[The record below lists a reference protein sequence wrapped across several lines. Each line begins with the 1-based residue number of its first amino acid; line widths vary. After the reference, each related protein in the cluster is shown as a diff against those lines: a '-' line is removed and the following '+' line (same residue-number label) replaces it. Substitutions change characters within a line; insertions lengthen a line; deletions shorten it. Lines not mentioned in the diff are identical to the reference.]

1 VVLGLGRTETM
12 PESYRQLHIFTYAQM
27 SYSEGS
33 LNPIHAMSHTHQHNR
48 SASDHRH
55 SHNHDDRGDHDHHHR
70 SGRLNRIGHAFSEL
84 VGGHSHDAAD
94 QIDDALEANRAGRRA
109 LLISLI
115 ALGLTAALQAVVVL
129 LSGSVA
135 LLGDTLHNVADAM
148 TAIPLLVAFRLARR
162 PANKRYT
169 YGYGRA
175 EDLAGLFVIA
185 MIALSGVV
193 AAYEAIDRLL
203 HPRDVAYLWAVA
215 GAGLIGFLGN
225 ELVAR
230 YRIRVGRQIGSAAL
244 VADGLHARTDGFTSL
259 AVLLGAG
266 GVAIGWRW
274 ADPLVGLVI
283 TVAILGVL
291 RSAVTQVC
299 ARLMDAVDPALV
311 DQATKALVTTE
322 GVKEVRELR
331 IRWIGHRLR
340 AEADITADPSLS
352 ITQAHELAHCA
363 EDRLLA
369 GVRRLNAAN
378 VHVSPVGA
386 HAQPD

>member
-1 VVLGLGRTETM
+1 M
-12 PESYRQLHIFTYAQM
+12 
-27 SYSEGS
+27 
-33 LNPIHAMSHTHQHNR
+33 
-48 SASDHRH
+48 
-55 SHNHDDRGDHDHHHR
+55 
-70 SGRLNRIGHAFSEL
+70 
-84 VGGHSHDAAD
+84 
-94 QIDDALEANRAGRRA
+94 
-109 LLISLI
+109 
-115 ALGLTAALQAVVVL
+115 L

-135 LLGDTLHNVADAM
+135 LLGDTLHNLADAL
-148 TAIPLLVAFRLARR
+148 TAVPLLVAFRLARR
-162 PANKRYT
+162 QPNKRYT

-193 AAYEAIDRLL
+193 ASYEAIDRLL
-203 HPRDVAYLWAVA
+203 HPRDVTHLWAVA
-215 GAGLIGFLGN
+215 GAGLVGFLGN

-266 GVAIGWRW
+266 GVAMGWRW

-291 RSAVTQVC
+291 RSAAMQVG

-311 DQATKALVTTE
+311 DHATKALVAVE

-340 AEADITADPSLS
+340 AEADITADPSLT
-352 ITQAHELAHCA
+352 ITQAHELAHLA

-369 GVRRLNAAN
+369 AVRRLNAAN

-386 HAQPD
+386 HAELN

>member
-1 VVLGLGRTETM
+1 
-12 PESYRQLHIFTYAQM
+12 
-27 SYSEGS
+27 
-33 LNPIHAMSHTHQHNR
+33 MSHTHHHSR
-48 SASDHRH
+48 SARDHRR
-55 SHNHDDRGDHDHHHR
+55 SHNHDHRGDHDHQHR
-70 SGRLNRIGHAFSEL
+70 RGSTVRHPFSEL
-84 VGGHSHDAAD
+84 LGGHSHDAAD

-109 LLISLI
+109 LLISMIGLC
-115 ALGLTAALQAVVVL
+115 LTAALQAVVVL
-129 LSGSVA
+129 LSSSVA
-135 LLGDTLHNVADAM
+135 LLGDTLHNVADAL
-148 TAIPLLVAFRLARR
+148 TAVPLQVAFRLAGR
-162 PANKRYT
+162 PPNKRYT

-193 AAYEAIDRLL
+193 TAYEAIDRLL
-203 HPRDVAYLWAVA
+203 HPHDVAHLWAVA
-215 GAGLIGFLGN
+215 SAGLVGFFGN

-230 YRIRVGRQIGSAAL
+230 YRIKVGRQIGSAAL

-266 GVAIGWRW
+266 GVALGWRW

-291 RSAVTQVC
+291 RSTVMQVG

-311 DQATKALVTTE
+311 DQATKALVTVE

-340 AEADITADPSLS
+340 AEADITADPSLT
-352 ITQAHELAHCA
+352 ITQSHELAHLA

-369 GVRRLNAAN
+369 AVRRLNAAN

-386 HAQPD
+386 HAQSDSIV